1 MLAVYCLRRYVA
13 LNNVNFKSVAMETQQ
28 CVLFIVAGYMFHLI
42 LSPRKL
48 QDLHTYVAANNMKHT

>member
-1 MLAVYCLRRYVA
+1 
-13 LNNVNFKSVAMETQQ
+13 METQQ

-48 QDLHTYVAANNMKHT
+48 QDLRTYVAGDSVNHT